1 MKIEIITPDKKV
13 FEGDIKSVRV
23 PGKKGSFQV
32 LKDHAPIISTLE
44 NGPVILIDMQGN
56 EKIFEINGGVIEVK
70 TNKIILLA
78 DSVKLNI
85 SNET

>member
-78 DSVKLNI
+78 DSVK
-85 SNET
+85 

>member
-13 FEGDIKSVRV
+13 YEGDIKSVRV

-44 NGPVILIDMQGN
+44 KGNVIMVEQEGG
-56 EKIFEINGGVIEVK
+56 EKVYEISGGVIEVK
-70 TNKIILLA
+70 ANKIILLA
-78 DSVKLNI
+78 DSVK
-85 SNET
+85 